1 MKRNVVE
8 TLVGALVLLVAAIFG
23 YFTYSVSE
31 IGGGKG
37 YLLEAQ
43 FQNLDGITPGTDV
56 KLSGIKVGRV
66 TGVVLDPKT
75 YLAMLQIDIH
85 NDVQI
90 PVDTVAVVAT
100 EGLLGGRY
108 VKLLPGASDDNLKP
122 GARIQYTQGPVDI
135 AELLGR
141 VFFSAATNTS
151 TTARAPGAT
160 AKPSGTLDLPAPS
173 TSKDAAP
180 TTGQPNSPPGR

>member
-31 IGGGKG
+31 ISGSKG
-37 YLLEAQ
+37 YVLEAQ

-66 TGVVLDPKT
+66 IGVILDPKT
-75 YLAMLQIDIH
+75 YLAMLQIDIR

-141 VFFSAATNTS
+141 VFFSAANNTS
-151 TTARAPGAT
+151 STARAPGAT
-160 AKPSGTLDLPAPS
+160 TKPSGALDLPTPP
-173 TSKDAAP
+173 KDATPAQ
-180 TTGQPNSPPGR
+180 GQPTSPPGR